1 MGKGTGFGLPS
12 AYGIIKNH
20 GGIINVFSEKGEG
33 TTFDI
38 YLPALEKEVTKQQ
51 KLPGKVL
58 KGEENVLLV
67 DDEDMIIDVGQEMLK
82 ALCYEVFTARSG
94 RETIEVYDANK
105 EKIDIVILDMIMP
118 DMGGG
123 EAYNRMKEINPNI
136 KVRYQVDTASMVRR
150 RRY

>member
-1 MGKGTGFGLPS
+1 MPS